1 MLGDMSF
8 GVDETGTEQSS
19 ILHPLSAF
27 APKGATT
34 ELLADLDAAVAE
46 LDSHRPLPP
55 DISERLHEDLV
66 IDRVYS
72 SAVLEGARLSRRE
85 TIAALQMGL
94 IDAGTR
100 KDEADIVRLG
110 NAVMAL
116 DEISKSELPLHEGV
130 FRDLH
135 RAVVEGMEACQP
147 GEYRMD
153 DVRIAGA
160 DTIPPSHMDVPNL
173 MRLVAST
180 IRDNIDE
187 AHPVVLAAWAHW
199 ALTRIHPFRD
209 GNGRVS
215 RLVQDYVLIR
225 RRYLPVPLFAEDRE
239 GQYYEALE
247 SADAADAQPLV
258 ELLSKNLLRVADR
271 FLRAL
276 RESQATT
283 DWIAEAAKA
292 SSDRTRDTD
301 HRRFLVWD
309 RRVRQ
314 LRDEFEEVAAQL
326 TEQVD
331 GLTVKIPHYE
341 GVDMDKYRQ
350 LRKAQRTERTWIFAI
365 DVSSS
370 RNESA

>member
-1 MLGDMSF
+1 
-8 GVDETGTEQSS
+8 
-19 ILHPLSAF
+19 
-27 APKGATT
+27 
-34 ELLADLDAAVAE
+34 
-46 LDSHRPLPP
+46 
-55 DISERLHEDLV
+55 
-66 IDRVYS
+66 
-72 SAVLEGARLSRRE
+72 
-85 TIAALQMGL
+85 
-94 IDAGTR
+94 
-100 KDEADIVRLG
+100 
-110 NAVMAL
+110 
-116 DEISKSELPLHEGV
+116 
-130 FRDLH
+130 
-135 RAVVEGMEACQP
+135 
-147 GEYRMD
+147 
-153 DVRIAGA
+153 
-160 DTIPPSHMDVPNL
+160 MDVPDL

-341 GVDMDKYRQ
+341 GVDMEKYRQ

-365 DVSSS
+365 DVRFQLERVRLMVWAGFPQRRWSELPADEPVLLLSLEDHYEPGEKPYYELLDDTREAVIALRQINVSREGFWRRSWGWEFAMPVSSIKTLS
-370 RNESA
+370 PPPR